1 LIHFYKRFLDGNL
14 IVGMGSVEL
23 NFENTL
29 DGVENM
35 DISDPESEMRLD
47 NLPLEILLHILQ
59 YLDVKFIVEVLSEVS
74 SQFLSISR
82 DQSNWRIRLSERWP
96 GQYPAV
102 PTRNLDWTQACI
114 ARETE
119 QKLWQSP
126 DTNLQS
132 VVCSNA
138 HYSSVD
144 CVKIIGDLVVSGSR
158 DRGINIWNIDD
169 VVQGV
174 SKPRFKFPDAHKGW
188 VWSFSSSNWNSR
200 TDYEKLVS
208 GSWDNTVKF
217 WSITS
222 HSLQETR
229 KPINLK
235 VAVLSTDMLS
245 NTVVAGTFDKKVILM
260 DAREDVKKLTFYRS
274 HSKPVLAVKVTE
286 RQVLSLS
293 EDQTL
298 VVYDRVAGRKFK
310 RINIPGD
317 GFPLSL
323 SLHNNSLYVGD
334 KSGGVHL
341 LDAGEDRYS
350 LVSSYYSD
358 RSGKVSSISANLG
371 SVLTSASDGTI
382 RAFQPDR
389 KMSLI
394 SAIKNPDCGEL
405 AQLCYEESSQT
416 MAAAFSN
423 NTVKIWTR
431 RN

>member
-1 LIHFYKRFLDGNL
+1 
-14 IVGMGSVEL
+14 
-23 NFENTL
+23 
-29 DGVENM
+29 M

-74 SQFLSISR
+74 SQFLSISL

-102 PTRNLDWTQACI
+102 PTRNVDWTKACI
-114 ARETE
+114 AREME
-119 QKLWQSP
+119 QELWQSP

-132 VVCSNA
+132 IVCSNA

-217 WSITS
+217 WSISS

-245 NTVVAGTFDKKVILM
+245 NTVVAGTFDKVNTHGL
-260 DAREDVKKLTFYRS
+260 
-274 HSKPVLAVKVTE
+274 
-286 RQVLSLS
+286 
-293 EDQTL
+293 
-298 VVYDRVAGRKFK
+298 
-310 RINIPGD
+310 
-317 GFPLSL
+317 
-323 SLHNNSLYVGD
+323 
-334 KSGGVHL
+334 
-341 LDAGEDRYS
+341 
-350 LVSSYYSD
+350 
-358 RSGKVSSISANLG
+358 
-371 SVLTSASDGTI
+371 
-382 RAFQPDR
+382 
-389 KMSLI
+389 
-394 SAIKNPDCGEL
+394 
-405 AQLCYEESSQT
+405 
-416 MAAAFSN
+416 FS
-423 NTVKIWTR
+423 R
-431 RN
+431 